1 MEDKETVKKTRKI
14 KTEEEK
20 PIKTKKETIKTE
32 DIKKSLEF
40 SLTEV
45 IVIILVTALLVSIVS
60 GVIVFR
66 NYDKISAKKIQIQ
79 FNKLRNKF
87 KERKKKNMY
96 LSKSKILFLLMIV

>member
-45 IVIILVTALLVSIVS
+45 IVIILDLSW
-60 GVIVFR
+60 
-66 NYDKISAKKIQIQ
+66 KKIQLIMLII
-79 FNKLRNKF
+79 FMN
-87 KERKKKNMY
+87 
-96 LSKSKILFLLMIV
+96 LSKSHMEKVVKNILLISLMLLQKAIRLQYFMPN